1 MNPLNPTTVSRLDFK
16 RALRL
21 KVHKELSI
29 DFNDLP
35 DIVCIDDHWYE
46 GMDERDAVIAL
57 EGIIEDIQDELN
69 YKPIHT
75 VTAKPTVDAPIYSI
89 DE

>member
-1 MNPLNPTTVSRLDFK
+1 MNPLDKKFVTRGEFK

-21 KVHKELSI
+21 KVFKELHI
-29 DFNDLP
+29 DYNDLP
-35 DIVCIDDHWYE
+35 DIICIDDHYYE

-75 VTAKPTVDAPIYSI
+75 VNAPTYDIN
-89 DE
+89 E

>member
-1 MNPLNPTTVSRLDFK
+1 MNPLNIKFVTRTEFK

-21 KVHKELSI
+21 KVFKELQI
-29 DFNDLP
+29 DYNDLP
-35 DIVCIDDHWYE
+35 DIICIDDHWYE

-75 VTAKPTVDAPIYSI
+75 VNAPTYDIN
-89 DE
+89 E

>member
-1 MNPLNPTTVSRLDFK
+1 MSILDTKFVTRGEFK

-21 KVHKELSI
+21 KVFKELHI
-29 DFNDLP
+29 DYNDLP
-35 DIVCIDDHWYE
+35 DIICIDDHYYE

-75 VTAKPTVDAPIYSI
+75 VNAPTYISI

>member
-1 MNPLNPTTVSRLDFK
+1 MNPLDIKFVTRSEFK

-21 KVHKELSI
+21 KVFKELHI
-29 DFNDLP
+29 DYSDLP
-35 DIVCIDDHWYE
+35 DIICIDDHYYE

-75 VTAKPTVDAPIYSI
+75 VNAPVYDIN
-89 DE
+89 E

>member
-1 MNPLNPTTVSRLDFK
+1 MNPLDIKFVTRGEFK

-21 KVHKELSI
+21 KVFKELQI
-29 DFNDLP
+29 DYNDLP
-35 DIVCIDDHWYE
+35 DIICIDDHYYE

-75 VTAKPTVDAPIYSI
+75 VNTPTYTSI

>member
-1 MNPLNPTTVSRLDFK
+1 MNPLNPTTVSRIEFK

-21 KVHKELSI
+21 KVHKELNI

-46 GMDERDAVIAL
+46 GMDERDAIIAL
-57 EGIIEDIQDELN
+57 EGIIEDIEMELDPKAVPRTIN
-69 YKPIHT
+69 
-75 VTAKPTVDAPIYSI
+75 APLYSI

>member
-1 MNPLNPTTVSRLDFK
+1 MNPLNPTTVSRIDFK

-21 KVHKELSI
+21 KVHKELNI

-46 GMDERDAVIAL
+46 GMDERDAIIAL
-57 EGIIEDIQDELN
+57 EGIIEDIEMELDPKAVPRTIN
-69 YKPIHT
+69 
-75 VTAKPTVDAPIYSI
+75 APLYSI

>member
-75 VTAKPTVDAPIYSI
+75 VTARPTETVTYTSI

>member
-1 MNPLNPTTVSRLDFK
+1 MNPLNQPTVSRSEFR
-16 RALRL
+16 RALNL
-21 KVHKELSI
+21 HCHKELGVGYS
-29 DFNDLP
+29 DLP

-46 GMDERDAVIAL
+46 GMDEKDAIIAL
-57 EGIIEDIQDELN
+57 EGIIEDFKDELADP

-75 VTAKPTVDAPIYSI
+75 VNAPTYTSI